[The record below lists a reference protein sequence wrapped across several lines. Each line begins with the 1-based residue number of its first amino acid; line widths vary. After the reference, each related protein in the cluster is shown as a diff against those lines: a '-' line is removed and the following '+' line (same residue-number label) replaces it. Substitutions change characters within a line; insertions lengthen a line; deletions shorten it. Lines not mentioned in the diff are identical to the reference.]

1 MYEINPDMKIPRQC
15 LLIGTYWY
23 KECHECP
30 LGYNRANTCESLL
43 EENKIVKE
51 CLNQTEMKG
60 VQDA

>member
-1 MYEINPDMKIPRQC
+1 MNPDIKIPRQC

-43 EENKIVKE
+43 EENKGVKVS
-51 CLNQTEMKG
+51 LNWKEKKG
-60 VQDA
+60 V